1 MVKNV
6 FVTKFIFLLSFFY
19 NPQNKIMS
27 HEIKPSKINNSK
39 QLNPD
44 NDIRISAL
52 TQMQNDMVAINS
64 ELRKFLR
71 MDNETHDNI
80 IKMSKIG
87 KI

>member
-1 MVKNV
+1 MNR
-6 FVTKFIFLLSFFY
+6 
-19 NPQNKIMS
+19 
-27 HEIKPSKINNSK
+27 HEIIPSKINKTK

-44 NDIRISAL
+44 NDVRLSAL
-52 TQMQNDMVAINS
+52 KQMQNDKVAINS

-71 MDNETHDNI
+71 LDNETHDNI

>member
-1 MVKNV
+1 MNR
-6 FVTKFIFLLSFFY
+6 
-19 NPQNKIMS
+19 
-27 HEIKPSKINNSK
+27 HEIKPSKINNTK

-44 NDIRISAL
+44 NDVRLSAL
-52 TQMQNDMVAINS
+52 KQMQNDRSAINS

-71 MDNETHDNI
+71 LDNKIQENI

>member
-1 MVKNV
+1 MTKSDNSPVFFFMLHKN
-6 FVTKFIFLLSFFY
+6 
-19 NPQNKIMS
+19 NNMR
-27 HEIKPSKINNSK
+27 HEIKSSKINNTK

-44 NDIRISAL
+44 NDVRISAL
-52 TQMQNDMVAINS
+52 KQLRNDRTAINS

-71 MDNETHDNI
+71 LDNETHDNI

>member
-1 MVKNV
+1 MNR
-6 FVTKFIFLLSFFY
+6 
-19 NPQNKIMS
+19 
-27 HEIKPSKINNSK
+27 HEIKPSKINNTK

-44 NDIRISAL
+44 NDVRLSAL
-52 TQMQNDMVAINS
+52 KQMQNDRSAINS

-71 MDNETHDNI
+71 LDNKTHDNI

>member
-1 MVKNV
+1 M
-6 FVTKFIFLLSFFY
+6 TKSDIFLRLFFMLHK
-19 NPQNKIMS
+19 NNNMR
-27 HEIKPSKINNSK
+27 HEIKPSKINTK

-44 NDIRISAL
+44 NDVRLSAL
-52 TQMQNDMVAINS
+52 KQLQNDKFAINS

-71 MDNETHDNI
+71 LDNETHGNI

>member
-1 MVKNV
+1 MR
-6 FVTKFIFLLSFFY
+6 
-19 NPQNKIMS
+19 
-27 HEIKPSKINNSK
+27 HEIKSSKINNTK

-44 NDIRISAL
+44 NDVRLSAL
-52 TQMQNDMVAINS
+52 KQMQNDKVAINS

-71 MDNETHDNI
+71 LDNETHDNI

>member
-1 MVKNV
+1 MNR
-6 FVTKFIFLLSFFY
+6 
-19 NPQNKIMS
+19 
-27 HEIKPSKINNSK
+27 HEIKPSKINNTK

-44 NDIRISAL
+44 NDVRISAL
-52 TQMQNDMVAINS
+52 KQMQNDRSAINS

-71 MDNETHDNI
+71 LDNKTHDNI

>member
-1 MVKNV
+1 MR
-6 FVTKFIFLLSFFY
+6 
-19 NPQNKIMS
+19 
-27 HEIKPSKINNSK
+27 HEIKSSKINNTK

-44 NDIRISAL
+44 NDVRISAL
-52 TQMQNDMVAINS
+52 KQLRNDRTAINS

-71 MDNETHDNI
+71 LDNETHDNI

>member
-1 MVKNV
+1 MLHKN
-6 FVTKFIFLLSFFY
+6 
-19 NPQNKIMS
+19 NIMR
-27 HEIKPSKINNSK
+27 HEIIPSKINKK

-44 NDIRISAL
+44 NDVRLSAL
-52 TQMQNDMVAINS
+52 KQLRNDRTAINS

-71 MDNETHDNI
+71 LDNETHGNI

>member
-1 MVKNV
+1 MNR
-6 FVTKFIFLLSFFY
+6 
-19 NPQNKIMS
+19 
-27 HEIKPSKINNSK
+27 HEIKPSKINNTK

-44 NDIRISAL
+44 NDVRLSAL
-52 TQMQNDMVAINS
+52 KQLRNDRSAINS

-71 MDNETHDNI
+71 LDNKTHDNI

>member
-1 MVKNV
+1 MNR
-6 FVTKFIFLLSFFY
+6 
-19 NPQNKIMS
+19 
-27 HEIKPSKINNSK
+27 HEIKPSKINNTK

-44 NDIRISAL
+44 NDVRLSAL
-52 TQMQNDMVAINS
+52 KQMQNDRTAINS

-71 MDNETHDNI
+71 LDNKTHDNI